1 MVFDA
6 FIELENKEKISV
18 VRTDGHFLGDEFEM
32 LITYYQNYVFGLDIG
47 DNAVKWFKKLEELT
61 DNHIKKISDATYGG
75 EWEYSMDDY
84 EKYIRD
90 WGEDEDVTE
99 EKFKEMLTEIN
110 SKWTPVEELIVSV
123 EKVVQALPSLYTE
136 EFFWYSPEDALPG
149 FQGLLNTLRRLH
161 EEGNELVRIQIL

>member
-1 MVFDA
+1 MSFHA
-6 FIELENKEKISV
+6 FVELESGELVSIKK
-18 VRTDGHFLGDEFEM
+18 TDGH
-32 LITYYQNYVFGLDIG
+32 VFGKQYTSIISQYQFYSVEIETDV
-47 DNAVKWFKKLEELT
+47 NAIKWFKKLEELT
-61 DNHIKKISDATYGG
+61 DNQIKKISDATYGG

-136 EFFWYSPEDALPG
+136 EFFWYSPDDALPG
-149 FQGLLNTLRRLH
+149 FQGLLSTLRRLH
-161 EEGNELVRIQIL
+161 EEGNKQVRIQIL